1 MYRSSVSNSC
11 AADESD
17 RTIED
22 PVNPNLFSS
31 LAKWCNDQHCLHMR
45 SLLLDGFEQWAL
57 NRYSIQA
64 QVDMSCSLLD
74 GNGLN
79 RVMGK
84 VWVDLLGKEV
94 MAVPLINQGG
104 NTNLSL
110 VGFGS
115 GWQVEVK

>member
-1 MYRSSVSNSC
+1 
-11 AADESD
+11 
-17 RTIED
+17 
-22 PVNPNLFSS
+22 
-31 LAKWCNDQHCLHMR
+31 
-45 SLLLDGFEQWAL
+45 
-57 NRYSIQA
+57 
-64 QVDMSCSLLD
+64 MSCSLLD

-84 VWVDLLGKEV
+84 VWVDLLGKQV